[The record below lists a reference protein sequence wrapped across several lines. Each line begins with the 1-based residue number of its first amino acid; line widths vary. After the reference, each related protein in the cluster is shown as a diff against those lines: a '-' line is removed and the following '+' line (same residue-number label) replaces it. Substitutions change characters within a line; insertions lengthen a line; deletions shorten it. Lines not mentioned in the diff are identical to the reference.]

1 MGYLA
6 PMPQNYILTLCS
18 CPDRATAE
26 KIANHLV
33 DQRLAACVSI
43 TSPVTS
49 IYRWEGKNESTDEL
63 LLLIKTRADRYPL
76 LEKAIQTLHPYEL
89 PEIIAV
95 PLERGERQY
104 LSWIDQCINPAP

>member
-6 PMPQNYILTLCS
+6 PMSLNYLLVTCS
-18 CPDRATAE
+18 CPSQAVSQQMAQ
-26 KIANHLV
+26 ALV

-43 TSPVTS
+43 TAPVTS
-49 IYRWEGKNESTDEL
+49 TYRWEGKTETIEEI
-63 LLLIKTRADRYPL
+63 LLLIKTQSACYPA
-76 LEKAIQTLHPYEL
+76 LEKAIQALHPYEL

-104 LSWIDQCINPAP
+104 LNWIDQNTSPPI